1 MCDTAHAGPLSARIR
16 GLFVAH
22 TQTGNP
28 LVDSVAEHQAT
39 PEGVFAQYFSRA
51 AEWAPYGIV
60 PLVLISPRT
69 EAKTFVLLYSAV
81 RRRTR

>member
-1 MCDTAHAGPLSARIR
+1 
-16 GLFVAH
+16 
-22 TQTGNP
+22 
-28 LVDSVAEHQAT
+28 
-39 PEGVFAQYFSRA
+39 
-51 AEWAPYGIV
+51 V